1 MFSSSQTKFRLVLAC
16 LSLFLFLSLSTLI
29 LKMICFSVLAQI
41 DF

>member
-16 LSLFLFLSLSTLI
+16 LSLFLSLSTLV